1 MVEEIILKYKIGEQ
15 KSIQIFGSE
24 FVENYMDT
32 LKIEVDNNIEDITD
46 FYTIKDN
53 YNKEE

>member
-1 MVEEIILKYKIGEQ
+1 MSEGIILQYKIGEE

-24 FVENYMDT
+24 FVENYMDI
-32 LKIEVDNNIEDITD
+32 LKIQIDDNIEDITD

-53 YNKEE
+53 YKKMN